1 MLDSQYMHQDL
12 RKGRTNTI
20 TNHPY
25 GTTNA
30 YPIDQRAQEVTLTPS
45 LLQDTLTI
53 EQSKMASTR
62 TEEVQH
68 PYAKR
73 VNKVAFVSNKLELN
87 REIPGGMN
95 HSAREAEDSTS

>member
-1 MLDSQYMHQDL
+1 MNQNL
-12 RKGRTNTI
+12 RKGRTHTI

-30 YPIDQRAQEVTLTPS
+30 YPTEKRAQEVTLTPS

-62 TEEVQH
+62 TEDVQQ

-87 REIPGGMN
+87 REMQGGMN